1 MSETKHHWK
10 QLMNTDYIGAY
21 SLQPG
26 EERTVEIVDVAQKEI
41 KGAGGKKDLKPVATL
56 KGEKPFIINA
66 TNAKT
71 LTRLFGSPYIED
83 WKGKSFTLI
92 AETIKDKQ
100 SGEEMDALRIKPTK
114 PPLPELTP
122 ASPKWAE
129 AVKAAKA
136 GQIDKVLA
144 RYTVSSDNIK
154 KLNA

>member
-1 MSETKHHWK
+1 MSEPKVHWK

-26 EERTVEIVDVAQKEI
+26 EERTVEIVEVSQKEI

-71 LTRLFGSPYIED
+71 LTRLFCSPYIED

-100 SGEEMDALRIKPTK
+100 TGEEMDALRIKPTK
-114 PPLPELTP
+114 PALPELTP
-122 ASPKWAE
+122 NHPAWNEAIK
-129 AVKAAKA
+129 AVKAGKL
-136 GQIDKVLA
+136 DRVLA
-144 RYTVSSDNIK
+144 KYALSPANLKLIK
-154 KLNA
+154 E